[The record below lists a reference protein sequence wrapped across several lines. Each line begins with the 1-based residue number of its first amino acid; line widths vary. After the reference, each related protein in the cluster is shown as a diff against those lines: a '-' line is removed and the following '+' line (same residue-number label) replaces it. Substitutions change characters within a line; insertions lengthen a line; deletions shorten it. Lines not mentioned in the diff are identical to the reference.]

1 MSETRTYKVP
11 TYKEFKADRDR
22 KVQAPGRANRIGIS
36 MIEAMRM
43 FDTEQKAQDW
53 FEAQRWPDGI
63 TCTTCGSSK
72 VVRRKARKHNMPPLF
87 CTAIKSGARCGT
99 SFSVK
104 TGTIM
109 HKSPLPLS
117 VWGIAFYVVSTG
129 LKGVSSMKLHRD
141 LGITQKSAWHLMH
154 RVREAWDSTDHSIKF
169 ASEVEVD
176 EAYFG
181 GKESNRHEYKRT
193 LNGAR
198 GAKGKTA
205 VIGAKDRA
213 TNRITARKVDD
224 TTSPTLHGF
233 IRANTTQEATLYT
246 DEARVYSGINRR
258 HQHVKHSVGEYV
270 RGKAHVNGIESF
282 WATLKR
288 AHKGTYHQFSPK
300 HLGRYV
306 AEFAGR
312 HNLRPYD
319 TEVQMGKLVRM
330 GVGKQLR
337 YADLI
342 GPAITRQPEMI

>member
-1 MSETRTYKVP
+1 MSE
-11 TYKEFKADRDR
+11 YKEFKKAHDR
-22 KVQAPGRANRIGIS
+22 KIQAPGRAERKGIT
-36 MIEAMRM
+36 IRDAIRM
-43 FDTEQKAQDW
+43 FDTEEKAQDW
-53 FEAQRWPDGI
+53 FESQRWPDGI
-63 TCTTCGSSK
+63 TCPSCGGSK
-72 VVRRKARKHNMPPLF
+72 IVRRKARKNNMPPLF
-87 CTAIKSGARCGT
+87 CATYKKGVKCGT

-109 HKSPLPLS
+109 HKSPLPLH
-117 VWGIAFYVVSTG
+117 VWGEALYVLSTG

-141 LGITQKSAWHLMH
+141 LGITQKSAWHLLH
-154 RVREAWDSTDHSIKF
+154 RIREAWDDSRHSIKF
-169 ASEVEVD
+169 SSEVEVD

-181 GKESNRHEYKRT
+181 GKESNRHEHKRT
-193 LNGAR
+193 LKGAR

-205 VIGAKDRA
+205 VVGAKDRA

-246 DEARVYSGINRR
+246 DEARAYRGINRN
-258 HQHVKHSVGEYV
+258 HKKVKHSEGEYV
-270 RGKAHVNGIESF
+270 RGATHVNGIESF

-288 AHKGTYHQFSPK
+288 AHKGTFHHFSAK
-300 HLGRYV
+300 HLGRYA

-319 TEVQMGKLVRM
+319 TEEQMSKLLRL

-342 GPAITRQPEMI
+342 GPPITRRPKLIVG

>member
-1 MSETRTYKVP
+1 MN
-11 TYKEFKADRDR
+11 RD
-22 KVQAPGRANRIGIS
+22 KQAPGRAARKGIS
-36 MIEAMRM
+36 LSEVIRM
-43 FDTEQKAQDW
+43 FGTEQKAQDW
-53 FEAQRWPDGI
+53 FESQRWPDGI
-63 TCTTCGSSK
+63 TCTACGGDK
-72 VVRRKARKHNMPPLF
+72 IVRRASRKYGMPPLF
-87 CTAIKSGARCGT
+87 CNTINNGVRCAT

-117 VWGIAFYVVSTG
+117 VWGIAFYVVATG
-129 LKGVSSMKLHRD
+129 LKGVSSLKLHRD
-141 LGITQKSAWHLMH
+141 LGITQKSAWHLLH
-154 RVREAWDSTDHSIKF
+154 RVREAWNDSNHPFKF
-169 ASEVEVD
+169 SSEVEVD

-193 LNGAR
+193 LKGAR

-205 VIGAKDRA
+205 VVGAKDRA

-224 TTSPTLHGF
+224 TTAPTIHGF
-233 IRANTTQEATLYT
+233 ISRNTTQDATLYT
-246 DEARVYSGINRR
+246 DEARVYQGVYRKR
-258 HQHVKHSVGEYV
+258 EHVQHSTGEYV
-270 RGKAHVNGIESF
+270 RGQVHINGIESF

-288 AHKGTYHQFSPK
+288 AHKGTFHHFSGK

-319 TEVQMGKLVRM
+319 TGEQMGKLVRM

-342 GPAITRQPEMI
+342 GEPSTRQPRLV